1 MATSPA
7 PIIIDGGSIR
17 SLILIYLALVAAAS
31 KIRSTLGREGYIYGY
46 RLLGVTKHH
55 IFCSYIRTF
64 LHLQLLGIKVKSNL
78 NQTKVMVFVGR
89 VCSKEKERGL

>member
-46 RLLGVTKHH
+46 RLLGSFCVLQNIIYFVH
-55 IFCSYIRTF
+55 ILEHSYIF
-64 LHLQLLGIKVKSNL
+64 NY
-78 NQTKVMVFVGR
+78 
-89 VCSKEKERGL
+89 